1 MDGWKEWLSKKALN
15 CTFVKA
21 KDGFLLKI
29 KAWKCVC
36 KCGSTDNRWN
46 TWKERIVNNG

>member
-1 MDGWKEWLSKKALN
+1 MDGWKEWLSKKAWN

-21 KDGFLLKI
+21 KDGFSLKI

-36 KCGSTDNRWN
+36 KCGSTVPTTDG
-46 TWKERIVNNG
+46 ILGMNG